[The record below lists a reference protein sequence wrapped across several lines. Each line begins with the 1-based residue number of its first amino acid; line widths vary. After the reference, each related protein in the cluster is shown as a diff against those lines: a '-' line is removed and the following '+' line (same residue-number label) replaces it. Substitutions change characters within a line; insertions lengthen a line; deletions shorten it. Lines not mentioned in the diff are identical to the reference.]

1 MTHDDLSFSP
11 PILTQGC
18 WFVHLLCIYRQET
31 SRRLDHNMSKTVDK
45 CLLCVEEKLVSTQL
59 CLWMMFNLCWKSCQK
74 VTYSE
79 MGILFFSL
87 SHSVLLCVIFVFTGL
102 CSLWVLLLV
111 WPWAV
116 HCAEVSNTLICCGR
130 FSGGAYNYFLSES
143 SSSILTTAKDPVSS
157 NTFSF
162 CFFVKP
168 KK

>member
-87 SHSVLLCVIFVFTGL
+87 SHSVLLCVILSSQVCVHYGYFYWFGPERFIAQRCQTH
-102 CSLWVLLLV
+102 SS
-111 WPWAV
+111 AV
-116 HCAEVSNTLICCGR
+116 ED
-130 FSGGAYNYFLSES
+130 FLEE
-143 SSSILTTAKDPVSS
+143 LTTISYRS
-157 NTFSF
+157 HHRQS
-162 CFFVKP
+162 
-168 KK
+168 